1 MKSLRPLLCVALAL
15 ACLPLLASCSSKDDE
30 STISYNKRLREKN
43 ERYQERQDKRKMRAR
58 ARQQRVDMWFDR
70 LMH

>member
-1 MKSLRPLLCVALAL
+1 MKSLRPLPSVALAL
-15 ACLPLLASCSSKDDE
+15 ACLPLVTSCASKDDE
-30 STISYNKRLREKN
+30 SSISYNKRLRERN
-43 ERYQERQDKRKMRAR
+43 ERYQERQDKRKMRGR

>member
-1 MKSLRPLLCVALAL
+1 MKSFRPLLCAALAL
-15 ACLPLLASCSSKDDE
+15 ACLSLLPSCASKDDE
-30 STISYNKRLREKN
+30 STIAYNKRLREKN